1 VCTIHFVPILPVLYS
16 FRGWIV
22 WLDVKRGGVNSMD
35 IADAGQWAVMAIHL
49 WNSDL
54 ELRREFENVSDF
66 SDWTHEEAERLIR
79 SATKIA
85 GNKE

>member
-1 VCTIHFVPILPVLYS
+1 
-16 FRGWIV
+16 
-22 WLDVKRGGVNSMD
+22 MD
-35 IADAGQWAVMAIHL
+35 IAEAGQWAVMAIHL

-54 ELRREFENVSDF
+54 ELRCEFENVSDF